1 MFWNIKLLLQYFSSI
16 SIQMN
21 TEFIFSRTLY
31 FRDDK
36 LLWLKECRA
45 LAGFVGH
52 LVGKKGYCHGY
63 AVSQTSCSR
72 RNSPLS
78 RIVRNIRLLALERLR
93 EKLSAT
99 LPALHLSLFRRAQ
112 ALFFSHCSPAAQGK
126 PREAF
131 PLPAVISHLVTWQKQ
146 RWRNS
151 STDIS
156 MGRQLQHVTRIPNNP
171 NTPIAISPGHKSKS
185 CSGPPYRFIQFSI
198 PLPKQPLKSHRSQCT
213 FPPAR
218 HCRHRNDSGFLFVS
232 NRFFFSI
239 QGKNPIF

>member
-1 MFWNIKLLLQYFSSI
+1 
-16 SIQMN
+16 MN

-78 RIVRNIRLLALERLR
+78 RIVRNIRLLALERLG
-93 EKLSAT
+93 EKSSAT

-112 ALFFSHCSPAAQGK
+112 ALSAL
-126 PREAF
+126 
-131 PLPAVISHLVTWQKQ
+131 PLQPG
-146 RWRNS
+146 
-151 STDIS
+151 ST
-156 MGRQLQHVTRIPNNP
+156 RQAERGI
-171 NTPIAISPGHKSKS
+171 
-185 CSGPPYRFIQFSI
+185 
-198 PLPKQPLKSHRSQCT
+198 
-213 FPPAR
+213 PPAGC
-218 HCRHRNDSGFLFVS
+218 HLAPGNVA
-232 NRFFFSI
+232 
-239 QGKNPIF
+239 KTAVKE